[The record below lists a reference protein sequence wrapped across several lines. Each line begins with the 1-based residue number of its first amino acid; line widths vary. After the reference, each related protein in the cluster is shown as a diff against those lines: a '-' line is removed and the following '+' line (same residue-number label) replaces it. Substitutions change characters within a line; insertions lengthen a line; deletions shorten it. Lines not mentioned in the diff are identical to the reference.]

1 MDIATP
7 RRRIVHDMLFGI
19 DGSGW
24 HPPELRD
31 GIGFRRSGPGR
42 LSILRVALPAG
53 AGRGEAQ
60 LLLLADEAIPAPALF
75 LNGHALDTASRRVGP
90 GAVLDFTWGEDA
102 MPEPGLA
109 EFWFLADR
117 MEHVPAS
124 GGGMRSMGF
133 RLCALGLETAEAGP
147 TTAPDAVARIAG
159 ERFLREILP
168 VAPGRLRLAFR
179 ETEGARVVEAVTEGA
194 RLGPTPVP
202 GLAIGLRAD
211 GNALHVR
218 LGAPGG
224 ALLAATLRGA
234 GPLVLPGALA
244 PRDALLMARFLA
256 ALPSAYGAWL
266 DTAMR
271 GAAPDAALLGAWRRD
286 VARLARAA
294 ECALAVALADGPSV
308 FGADPAAPF
317 AWPVVG

>member
-53 AGRGEAQ
+53 GGQGEAQ
-60 LLLLADEAIPAPALF
+60 LLLQADEAIPAPALF
-75 LNGHALDTASRRVGP
+75 LNGHALETAYRRVGP
-90 GAVLDFTWGEDA
+90 GAVLDFAWGEDA
-102 MPEPGLA
+102 MPQAGVA

-117 MEHVPAS
+117 MAHVPAP
-124 GGGMRSMGF
+124 GGGMRAVGF
-133 RLCALGLETAEAGP
+133 RLCALSLDSVGIGP
-147 TTAPDAVARIAG
+147 TTAPDAAARIAG
-159 ERFLREILP
+159 ERLLREVLP

-179 ETEGARVVEAVTEGA
+179 ETEGARVVEVVTEGA

-202 GLAIGLRAD
+202 GLAIGLRSDDEAM
-211 GNALHVR
+211 HVR

-224 ALLAATLRGA
+224 ALLAAMLRGA

-244 PRDALLMARFLA
+244 PRDALLLARFFA
-256 ALPSAYGAWL
+256 ALPSAYAAWL

-271 GAAPDAALLGAWRRD
+271 GAAPDAALLAAWRRD
-286 VARLARAA
+286 LDRLARAA
-294 ECALAVALADGPSV
+294 DCALAVALADGPSIFAV
-308 FGADPAAPF
+308 DPAAPF
-317 AWPVVG
+317 AWPAGR